1 MNLPLAKLF
10 TETTNFHGDF
20 KCGGHNI
27 VMIKFE
33 AGNFFEALKS
43 YRLDKFTGAV
53 YLKTNQTLAMESRFL
68 ILSFHKGMITFVD
81 QTLPTVEKL
90 TELIKKKLNLPRID
104 SVFKAA
110 SSRVKNKN
118 SIREPLEFIGRFG
131 LFKWADFES
140 AMQNRA
146 VYHLE
151 QILPYAGVLNSESP
165 IDFDL
170 SYGEDGH
177 GFEWE
182 KLQQELAQRG
192 RMWDAFASS
201 IPSMDAVP
209 IQGKN
214 RQAVASES
222 MQKHIEQWMDG
233 KRSLV
238 DIANEIDQ
246 DPLKLAQ
253 HYLPWIQKGYIAFKP
268 IPGNELQTKA
278 AITEPPACD
287 LTCDPNDKP
296 IILSVDDS
304 PIVQT
309 MIKRAIGDRYQVLF
323 ANNAVSALNLL
334 NTNNVA
340 LLLLDVTMPD
350 IDGLELCKTIR
361 SIGKFRDLPVV
372 MLTAKDGL
380 FDKMKSQFAGSTHY
394 LTKPVDRE
402 KLLPVIDRYVG
413 QGHPASFVKS

>member
-1 MNLPLAKLF
+1 
-10 TETTNFHGDF
+10 
-20 KCGGHNI
+20 
-27 VMIKFE
+27 MIKFE

-43 YRLDKFTGAV
+43 YRLDEFTGVV
-53 YLKTNQTLAMESRFL
+53 YLKTNQTFAIEQRSL
-68 ILSFHKGMITFVD
+68 ILSFHKGMITFAD
-81 QTLPTVEKL
+81 QKLPTIEKL
-90 TELIKKKLNLPRID
+90 AELIKKKLNLPRID
-104 SVFKAA
+104 SVIKAA
-110 SSRVKNKN
+110 SSRVKDKT
-118 SIREPLEFIGRFG
+118 SIRELLEFIGRFG
-131 LFKWADFES
+131 LFKWEDFEA

-146 VYHLE
+146 VYYLE
-151 QILPYAGVLNSESP
+151 QVLPYAGVLKSESP

-170 SYGEDGH
+170 SYGDDGH

-182 KLQQELAQRG
+182 KLQQELDQRG
-192 RMWDAFASS
+192 RMWNAFASS
-201 IPSMDAVP
+201 IPSMHAVP
-209 IQGKN
+209 VRGEN
-214 RQAVASES
+214 RQAVASEP
-222 MQKHIEQWMDG
+222 MQKHIGQWMDG
-233 KRSLV
+233 ERSLV
-238 DIANEIDQ
+238 DIANAIDQ

-268 IPGNELQTKA
+268 MPGHEFQSATQA
-278 AITEPPACD
+278 ASAEPPACD
-287 LTCDPNDKP
+287 LTCDPKDKP
-296 IILSVDDS
+296 VILSVDDS

-334 NTNNVA
+334 NTHNIA

-402 KLLPVIDRYVG
+402 KLLPVIEKYVG
-413 QGHPASFVKS
+413 QGHPVSFVKS

>member
-1 MNLPLAKLF
+1 
-10 TETTNFHGDF
+10 
-20 KCGGHNI
+20 
-27 VMIKFE
+27 MIKFE

-43 YRLDKFTGAV
+43 YRLDEFTGVV
-53 YLKTNQTLAMESRFL
+53 YLKTNQTFAIEQRSL
-68 ILSFHKGMITFVD
+68 ILSFHKGMITFAD
-81 QTLPTVEKL
+81 QKLPTIEKL
-90 TELIKKKLNLPRID
+90 AELIKKKLNLPRID
-104 SVFKAA
+104 SVIKAA
-110 SSRVKNKN
+110 SSRVKDKT
-118 SIREPLEFIGRFG
+118 SIRELLEFIGRFG
-131 LFKWADFES
+131 LFKWEDFEA

-146 VYHLE
+146 VYYLE
-151 QILPYAGVLNSESP
+151 QVLPYAGVLKSESP

-170 SYGEDGH
+170 SYGDDGH

-182 KLQQELAQRG
+182 KLQQELDQRG
-192 RMWDAFASS
+192 RMWNAFASS
-201 IPSMDAVP
+201 IPSMHAVP
-209 IQGKN
+209 VRGEN
-214 RQAVASES
+214 RKAVASEP
-222 MQKHIEQWMDG
+222 MQKHIGQWMDG
-233 KRSLV
+233 ERSLV
-238 DIANEIDQ
+238 DIANAIDQ

-268 IPGNELQTKA
+268 IPGHEFQSATQSA
-278 AITEPPACD
+278 SAEPPACD
-287 LTCDPNDKP
+287 LTCDPKDKP
-296 IILSVDDS
+296 VILSVDDS

-334 NTNNVA
+334 NTHNIA

-402 KLLPVIDRYVG
+402 KLLPVIEKYVG
-413 QGHPASFVKS
+413 QGHPVSFVKS

>member
-1 MNLPLAKLF
+1 
-10 TETTNFHGDF
+10 
-20 KCGGHNI
+20 
-27 VMIKFE
+27 MIKFE

-43 YRLDKFTGAV
+43 YRLDEFTGVV
-53 YLKTNQTLAMESRFL
+53 YLKTNQTFAIEQRSL
-68 ILSFHKGMITFVD
+68 ILSFHKGMITFAD
-81 QTLPTVEKL
+81 QKLPTIEKL
-90 TELIKKKLNLPRID
+90 AELIKKKLNLPRID
-104 SVFKAA
+104 SVIKAA
-110 SSRVKNKN
+110 SSRVKDKT
-118 SIREPLEFIGRFG
+118 SIRELLEFIGRFG
-131 LFKWADFES
+131 LFKWEDFEA

-146 VYHLE
+146 VYYLE
-151 QILPYAGVLNSESP
+151 QVLPYAGVLKSESP

-170 SYGEDGH
+170 SYGDDGH

-182 KLQQELAQRG
+182 KLQQELDQRG
-192 RMWDAFASS
+192 RMWNAFASS
-201 IPSMDAVP
+201 IPSMHAVP
-209 IQGKN
+209 VRGEN
-214 RQAVASES
+214 RQAVASEP
-222 MQKHIEQWMDG
+222 MQKHIGQWMDG
-233 KRSLV
+233 ERSLV
-238 DIANEIDQ
+238 DIANAIDQ

-268 IPGNELQTKA
+268 MPGHEFQSATQSA
-278 AITEPPACD
+278 SAEPPACD
-287 LTCDPNDKP
+287 LTCDPKDKP
-296 IILSVDDS
+296 VILSVDDS

-334 NTNNVA
+334 NTHNIA

-402 KLLPVIDRYVG
+402 KLLPVIEKYVG
-413 QGHPASFVKS
+413 QGHPVSFVKS